1 MENLPKRLAISGG
14 KTIVSKLK
22 SISGGKILDVATES
36 GEFIQTLMKT
46 LKDYESFVGIDISK
60 NELKSAKKQF
70 QNEPVEL
77 TVMNAETLGFENN
90 SFDTVCISYS
100 FHHLENIDRVLA
112 EMKRVLKSDGYFLIQ
127 ECFCDGEQTEA
138 QKTEIL
144 RHHWIAEIDS
154 LLGIPHYKTLTKQK
168 LKSIVSSLRL
178 KEVEIFESTHPV
190 KCLFCEDKFECD
202 DPKNEKFINQSI
214 KGIDDE
220 LDRLTKHLNVK
231 PLQEDPNVKLLQEEG
246 KKLKVR
252 IRKFGI
258 SLASHLFCV
267 GKK

>member
-1 MENLPKRLAISGG
+1 MENLPKRLAISSA
-14 KTIVSKLK
+14 KAIVTRLK

-36 GEFIQTLMKT
+36 GEFIQILMKT
-46 LKDYESFVGIDISK
+46 LKDYESFVGIDISEK
-60 NELKSAKKQF
+60 ELESAKKQF
-70 QNEPVEL
+70 ENQPVEL
-77 TVMNAETLGFENN
+77 ILMNAETLGFETN

-100 FHHLENIDRVLA
+100 FHHLEKIDLVLA
-112 EMKRVLKSDGYFLIQ
+112 EMKRVLKSDGYFIIQ

-144 RHHWIAEIDS
+144 RHHWEAEIDS

-168 LKSIVSSLRL
+168 LKSIVSNLRL
-178 KEVEIFESTHPV
+178 KEFEIFESTHLV

-220 LDRLTKHLNVK
+220 LDRLKKHLNVK
-231 PLQEDPNVKLLQEEG
+231 PLHEDPNVKPLHEEG
-246 KKLKVR
+246 EKLKER

-258 SLASHLFCV
+258 AIASHLFCV